1 MRKINKKIIPVLLVG
16 GILTG
21 NVAFVTS
28 KASAS
33 TVDNQNVQMQE
44 TAISGQDEQSIVELA
59 EAFQFMHEEAAIYND
74 QGQITDF
81 DFNKIEAKYGKHASL
96 DALKQQVESDKSK
109 NGRVKRDFVGCIKDS
124 LMDFF
129 GVNAVQAA
137 INGGLSYY
145 LEKKLWKEAAK
156 IGVKFFVGSN
166 IAGLAGTLAYYGGK
180 CAIYG

>member
-1 MRKINKKIIPVLLVG
+1 MNKKTIPVLLVG
-16 GILTG
+16 GILAG
-21 NVAFVTS
+21 NLAFLTNKV
-28 KASAS
+28 SAS
-33 TVDNQNVQMQE
+33 TTGNQYIKMQQND
-44 TAISGQDEQSIVELA
+44 ISGQDEQNIVELA

-74 QGQITDF
+74 KGQIIDF

-109 NGRVKRDFVGCIKDS
+109 NGRVKRDFVGCIKES

-166 IAGLAGTLAYYGGK
+166 VAGLAGTLAYYGGK